1 MCVSRFLSHNK
12 KEVNVIIAGMLIS
25 VALFGLKILGIASLI
40 TLVLIGLYLYIKTVI
55 EIFIS

>member
-1 MCVSRFLSHNK
+1 M
-12 KEVNVIIAGMLIS
+12 IIAGMLIS